1 MYWKPGGQQ
10 APNAS
15 SNATNKST
23 NATNKDIN
31 TTTTST
37 LSKSVMSMKFMKRK
51 LDSNNNNNNDNN
63 DNNDNVKRRN
73 INDNNDNNNNNKTI
87 TKITYT
93 NDNSIFSTLPG
104 RRSYG
109 GFNKEVER
117 HYEHIMNE
125 RRYEKQVTKAIKNTI
140 SDEEMANIMSKSSK
154 KSNQGSRYYK

>member
-10 APNAS
+10 QAPNAS
-15 SNATNKST
+15 TKTTNV
-23 NATNKDIN
+23 TNKDTN

-51 LDSNNNNNNDNN
+51 LDNNNNDNN

-73 INDNNDNNNNNKTI
+73 INDNNDNNDNKTI
-87 TKITYT
+87 TKITYS

-140 SDEEMANIMSKSSK
+140 SDEEMANVMAKSLK

>member
-23 NATNKDIN
+23 NATNKDTN

-51 LDSNNNNNNDNN
+51 LDSNNNNNNDIN

-73 INDNNDNNNNNKTI
+73 INDNNNNNNKTI